1 MSPVKY
7 TASAIDMLRSEARI
21 ICVLGPAD
29 FGGLSRIKER
39 LGRLA
44 SAGPSARLGL
54 RVDSTSRKW
63 DYRPDM
69 VCEDVTEIAPATGY
83 DVGDRLAELSRSAS
97 TEVPVRAR
105 LAGEYL
111 LLDLSHGLS
120 DAVLPIELLA
130 FLADPAESP
139 DLPAWATARTVR
151 CPLPRALAS
160 WMVHNPMKVFD
171 VLYGKFRKA
180 PHAGQSPALQST
192 ALQSTALQSTAAEPT
207 DGHRIPWTRSPA
219 VVAATSSAG
228 ATKALRAWRDDNL
241 PDVSVTSILS
251 AAVASAFRAR
261 GIATS
266 NSAAFL
272 FDCRRYL
279 RGTGGVVLGNF
290 AVGIDFD
297 GVDLTNATDVH
308 RHVTHAIDK
317 GRPLAAGALSA
328 LMYLRTRASLP
339 VIATDSAPSSACAN
353 LTFSDVGR
361 LRQLESI
368 AWTDDPSRRSFYPL
382 SEPSFPETIVVTSMH
397 LRDTFHASASFHDNF
412 FDRDIVQSAMDLAM
426 KDPVALLSA

>member
-1 MSPVKY
+1 MNPVKY
-7 TASAIDMLRSEARI
+7 SASAIDMLRSEARI
-21 ICVLGPAD
+21 VCVLGPAD
-29 FGGLSRIKER
+29 FGGLARIKER

-44 SAGPSARLGL
+44 SAGPAARLGL
-54 RVDSTSRKW
+54 RVDSSSRKW
-63 DYRPDM
+63 DYRPDL
-69 VCEDVTEIAPATGY
+69 VCDDVTEIAAATRY
-83 DVGDRLAELSRSAS
+83 DVSDRLAELSRSAS

-120 DAVLPIELLA
+120 DAVLPIELFA

-139 DLPAWATARTVR
+139 ELPAWATARTVR
-151 CPLPRALAS
+151 CPLPRAVAS
-160 WMVHNPMKVFD
+160 WMIHNPMKVVD
-171 VLYGKFRKA
+171 VLYGKFFRS
-180 PHAGQSPALQST
+180 PHAGGST
-192 ALQSTALQSTAAEPT
+192 AQGATAGAPIDES
-207 DGHRIPWTRSPA
+207 RIPWTRSPA

-228 ATKALRAWRDDNL
+228 ATKSLREWRDANL

-279 RGTGGVVLGNF
+279 RGTDGVVLGNF

-297 GVDLTNATDVH
+297 GVDLTDANDVH
-308 RHVTHAIDK
+308 RNVTHAIDK

-339 VIATDSAPSSACAN
+339 VIATDSAPTSTRAN

-382 SEPSFPETIVVTSMH
+382 SEPSFPDTIVVTSMH
-397 LRDTFHASASFHDNF
+397 LRDTFHVSASFHDNF

>member
-1 MSPVKY
+1 MNPVKY

-29 FGGLSRIKER
+29 FGGLARIKDR

-44 SAGPSARLGL
+44 SAGPAARLGL
-54 RVDSTSRKW
+54 RVDSSSRKW
-63 DYRPDM
+63 DYRPDL
-69 VCEDVTEIAPATGY
+69 VCDDVTEIAPATAY
-83 DVGDRLAELSRSAS
+83 DVSDRLADLSRSAS
-97 TEVPVRAR
+97 TDIPVRAR

-139 DLPAWATARTVR
+139 ELPTWATARTVR

-160 WMVHNPMKVFD
+160 WMVHNPMKVVD
-171 VLYGKFRKA
+171 VLYGKFFRPPHVGGPTGGA
-180 PHAGQSPALQST
+180 PMD
-192 ALQSTALQSTAAEPT
+192 EP
-207 DGHRIPWTRSPA
+207 RIPWTRSPA

-228 ATKALRAWRDDNL
+228 ATKSLRAWRDANL
-241 PDVSVTSILS
+241 PEVSVTSILS
-251 AAVASAFRAR
+251 AAIASAFRAR

-279 RGTGGVVLGNF
+279 RGTDGVVLGNF

-297 GVDLTNATDVH
+297 GVDLTDANDVH
-308 RHVTHAIDK
+308 RNVTHAIDK

-339 VIATDSAPSSACAN
+339 VIATDSAPTSARAN

-382 SEPSFPETIVVTSMH
+382 SEPSFPDTIVVTSMH